1 MVFEQIKAMLAEH
14 LGCEEDRITEST
26 VILEDLEADSLDL
39 VEFMMSLEEEY
50 SIEVGDDDLERLV
63 TVGDVVKYIEE
74 RI

>member
-1 MVFEQIKAMLAEH
+1 MVFEQIKALLAEH
-14 LGCEEDRITEST
+14 LGCDEDRITENT

-50 SIEVGDDDLERLV
+50 SIEVEDEDLERIK

>member
-1 MVFEQIKAMLAEH
+1 MLAEH
-14 LGCEEDRITEST
+14 LGCDEDRITENT

-50 SIEVGDDDLERLV
+50 SIEVEDEDLERIK

>member
-1 MVFEQIKAMLAEH
+1 M
-14 LGCEEDRITEST
+14 
-26 VILEDLEADSLDL
+26 ILEDLEADSLDL

>member
-14 LGCEEDRITEST
+14 LGCDEDRITENT

-50 SIEVGDDDLERLV
+50 SIEVEDEDLERIK

>member
-1 MVFEQIKAMLAEH
+1 LVFEQIKALLAEH
-14 LGCEEDRITEST
+14 LGCDEDRITENT

-50 SIEVGDDDLERLV
+50 SIEVEDEDLERIK
-63 TVGDVVKYIEE
+63 TVGDVVKYIED